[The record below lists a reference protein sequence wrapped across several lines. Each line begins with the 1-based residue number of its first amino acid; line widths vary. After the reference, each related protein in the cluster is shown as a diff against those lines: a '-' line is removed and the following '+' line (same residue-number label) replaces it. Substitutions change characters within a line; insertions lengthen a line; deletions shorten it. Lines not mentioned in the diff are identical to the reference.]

1 MAKKKGLLATLFG
14 GASKSRSKSRV
25 KSKSRSTV
33 SKARAPKS
41 KTSTKKPS
49 AKPTAKKGSKKPL
62 RSASSKTK
70 NVSRK
75 IPNGRTLQTRD
86 EYFEGKKNYRK
97 PGYEQKGN
105 YRKVVVVDSNRKD
118 DLAVVKLTTSGK
130 GKSILGEKK
139 SKYRP
144 YVETKD
150 DTGKPIRI
158 GKKFIQNSPQKDLSP
173 QAVSQIRED
182 VFQNSYYALSNR
194 KKIRQ
199 LKKEKREQKK

>member
-1 MAKKKGLLATLFG
+1 MAKKKGFLATLFG
-14 GASKSRSKSRV
+14 GASKSRSKSRA
-25 KSKSRSTV
+25 KSKSRSAA

-41 KTSTKKPS
+41 KTSMKKPS
-49 AKPTAKKGSKKPL
+49 AKPTAKKGSKKSL

-130 GKSILGEKK
+130 GKSIPGEKK

-158 GKKFIQNSPQKDLSP
+158 GSKFVENSPKKDLSFE
-173 QAVSQIRED
+173 AVSKIRDD
-182 VFQNSYYALSNR
+182 VFQKSEGAPENR
-194 KKIRQ
+194 KKLQ
-199 LKKEKREQKK
+199 KLKNKKQ